1 MNPCFPIGNFDYSIK
16 YKVEDAP
23 TYTAEIETL
32 PNRIKKEVEL
42 VPKSYLNTPYRVGGW
57 SIRKVIHHVCDSH
70 LNAFI
75 RIKNTLTEDHPTIK
89 PYKQHLWAQLGDYE
103 DVSVEDTLIFMEI
116 LHKKMIAILKRLTA
130 EELNRSLHHPTN
142 KNYPNTLVGVLA
154 LYAWHGNHYLG
165 HIQLVTRSNQ

>member
-1 MNPCFPIGNFDYSIK
+1 M
-16 YKVEDAP
+16 
-23 TYTAEIETL
+23 
-32 PNRIKKEVEL
+32 
-42 VPKSYLNTPYRVGGW
+42 
-57 SIRKVIHHVCDSH
+57 IHHVCDSH

-89 PYKQHLWAQLGDYE
+89 PYKQNLWVQLVDYE

-142 KNYPNTLVGVLA
+142 KNYPNPLVGVLA